1 MKVHVRPLRHQ
12 GRNLPN
18 KEMMALPP
26 IAGTLAVNEQRDIEL
41 GRNTVRARLIDD
53 KTGNDVLPE
62 LSSALLL
69 WAEKNRMR
77 LTGLERV
84 DKADYAQTWSI
95 EVV

>member
-1 MKVHVRPLRHQ
+1 MRVKVRPMRHH
-12 GRNLPN
+12 GRNLPQR
-18 KEMMALPP
+18 EHLALPP
-26 IAGTLAVNEQRDIEL
+26 VIGFLAVNEQRDIEL
-41 GRNTVRARLIDD
+41 GRNTVRARLVDD

-69 WAEKNRMR
+69 WADKNRMR
-77 LTGLERV
+77 LTGLERI

>member
-1 MKVHVRPLRHQ
+1 MRVQVRPMRRQ
-12 GRNLPN
+12 GRNMPN
-18 KEMMALPP
+18 KEHMALPP
-26 IAGTLAVNEQRDIEL
+26 IMGMLAVNEQRDIEL

-69 WAEKNRMR
+69 WADKNRMR

-95 EVV
+95 EVL